1 MERVNDTFLL
11 VGRILIA
18 ALFLSAGIPK
28 ALQGYG
34 GGFAQYLASMGV
46 PFADIVAVVA
56 VAVEVLGPVA
66 LILGIFPRIS
76 ALLLIAFTVAATLL
90 AHRYWEFPGGGA
102 AGPDDPVLQE
112 HRRSSVA
119 SCATSSAAPA
129 PGPSPGAVPAVGR
142 VAPARA

>member
-18 ALFLSAGIPK
+18 ALFLQAGIPK

-34 GGFAQYLASMGV
+34 GGFAQYLAGMGV

-56 VAVEVLGPVA
+56 VAVEVLVPVA

-76 ALLLIAFTVAATLL
+76 ALLLIAFTIAATFL
-90 AHRYWEFPGGGA
+90 AHRYWEFPAAQQQAQMGQFFKNIALIGGLMCYFVSG
-102 AGPDDPVLQE
+102 
-112 HRRSSVA
+112 
-119 SCATSSAAPA
+119 
-129 PGPSPGAVPAVGR
+129 PGAWSLAGRSASVGTA
-142 VAPARA
+142 APARA

>member
-34 GGFAQYLASMGV
+34 GGFAQYLAGMGV
-46 PFADIVAVVA
+46 PSAEIVAVVA
-56 VAVEVLGPVA
+56 VAVEVLVPVA

-76 ALLLIAFTVAATLL
+76 ALLLIAFTVVATLL
-90 AHRYWEFPGGGA
+90 AHRYWDFPAAQQQAQMGQFFKNIGLVGGLMCYFVSGPGA
-102 AGPDDPVLQE
+102 WSLAG
-112 HRRSSVA
+112 R
-119 SCATSSAAPA
+119 SAA
-129 PGPSPGAVPAVGR
+129 VGTP
-142 VAPARA
+142 APARA

>member
-34 GGFAQYLASMGV
+34 GGFAQYLAGMGV

-56 VAVEVLGPVA
+56 VAVEVLVPVA

-76 ALLLIAFTVAATLL
+76 ALLLIAFTIAATFL
-90 AHRYWEFPGGGA
+90 AHRYWEFPA
-102 AGPDDPVLQE
+102 AQQQAQMGQFFKNIALID
-112 HRRSSVA
+112 RKSV
-119 SCATSSAAPA
+119 
-129 PGPSPGAVPAVGR
+129 
-142 VAPARA
+142 